1 MKKIF
6 GCIFLLV
13 FSITFAQ
20 DSLFISQDI
29 TINKYVDGTL
39 LLPKNEK
46 PKHLAI
52 IIPGSGPTD
61 RNGNQNFMKSN
72 SLRKLAEA
80 LTKDG
85 IATFRYDK
93 RVVKQIRENNIE
105 KDTRFDDFITDAISV
120 LHYFKNSNKF
130 SDITIIGHSQGSLV
144 GMVAAQQGADK
155 FVSIAGAGQTIDEVI
170 IFQIGKTAP
179 MYLDDTKRIF
189 ELLRQGKT
197 TTDFPPQLATLF
209 NLELQPFF
217 MNWMQYKPTEEIKK
231 LNIPILILNGTKD
244 LQVTEDEAAMLSEA
258 NPEASLKI
266 IQNMNHIMFVI
277 EGDDLE
283 NAKSYNESN
292 RAISEDSVKFIA
304 EFIKQ

>member
-1 MKKIF
+1 
-6 GCIFLLV
+6 
-13 FSITFAQ
+13 
-20 DSLFISQDI
+20 
-29 TINKYVDGTL
+29 
-39 LLPKNEK
+39 
-46 PKHLAI
+46 
-52 IIPGSGPTD
+52 
-61 RNGNQNFMKSN
+61 
-72 SLRKLAEA
+72 
-80 LTKDG
+80 
-85 IATFRYDK
+85 
-93 RVVKQIRENNIE
+93 
-105 KDTRFDDFITDAISV
+105 
-120 LHYFKNSNKF
+120 
-130 SDITIIGHSQGSLV
+130 
-144 GMVAAQQGADK
+144 MVAAQQGADK

-244 LQVTEDEAAMLSEA
+244 LQVTEEEATLLSEA